1 MVPKGWKVVSGDE
14 ISIKITKG
22 QSPRWQGFE
31 YQDSGT
37 LFVTSENVRDGSL
50 DISNPKFLPLTF
62 NEKLKGSQLVKGD
75 ILINIVGASIGRSCL
90 FDIDVAAANINQAV
104 CLLRVNQ
111 GVALNIYIHQYLQS
125 SISINRLL
133 GTQTES
139 ARPNLSLGDI
149 RDFEFLLPPL
159 PEQRKIAQI
168 LSTWDK
174 VIATT
179 ERLLANKQQQKKALM
194 QRLLTGKQRFAG
206 FEGEWQDLT
215 LTEVAQI
222 TMGSSPLS
230 TAYNETGDGLPL
242 IQGNA
247 DIKDR
252 LSAPRIHTSQ
262 ITKECIADDVLL
274 SVRAPVGTVAKS
286 RHHACI
292 GRGIA
297 AIRAK
302 GLLSQEYL
310 YQLLLD
316 FEPKWER
323 LSQGSTFESVNSDDI
338 KSMPV
343 RLPCIKEQQK
353 IASVLLATDTEIT
366 TIQSQLDN
374 LKLQKKAL
382 MQQLLTGKRRV
393 KVDEA
398 AA

>member
-1 MVPKGWKVVSGDE
+1 M
-14 ISIKITKG
+14 
-22 QSPRWQGFE
+22 
-31 YQDSGT
+31 
-37 LFVTSENVRDGSL
+37 
-50 DISNPKFLPLTF
+50 
-62 NEKLKGSQLVKGD
+62 
-75 ILINIVGASIGRSCL
+75 
-90 FDIDVAAANINQAV
+90 
-104 CLLRVNQ
+104 
-111 GVALNIYIHQYLQS
+111 
-125 SISINRLL
+125 
-133 GTQTES
+133 
-139 ARPNLSLGDI
+139 
-149 RDFEFLLPPL
+149 
-159 PEQRKIAQI
+159 
-168 LSTWDK
+168 
-174 VIATT
+174 
-179 ERLLANKQQQKKALM
+179 
-194 QRLLTGKQRFAG
+194 
-206 FEGEWQDLT
+206 
-215 LTEVAQI
+215 
-222 TMGSSPLS
+222 
-230 TAYNETGDGLPL
+230 

-262 ITKECIADDVLL
+262 ITKECFSDDVLL

>member
-1 MVPKGWKVVSGDE
+1 MVPNGWQLVQLGDVVEFINGKAHENAINSSGKFIVVNSKF
-14 ISIKITKG
+14 ISSDG
-22 QSPRWQGFE
+22 
-31 YQDSGT
+31 
-37 LFVTSENVRDGSL
+37 NVVKRTD
-50 DISNPKFLPLTF
+50 LPLCVAQSHDVLMVMSDVPNGKAIAKCFYVET
-62 NEKLKGSQLVKGD
+62 NELYT
-75 ILINIVGASIGRSCL
+75 
-90 FDIDVAAANINQAV
+90 
-104 CLLRVNQ
+104 VNQ
-111 GVALNIYIHQYLQS
+111 RIGILRSTKIDSLFLYYVVNRNTYYLQFDDGLKQTNLRKDEVLNC
-125 SISINRLL
+125 SIR
-133 GTQTES
+133 
-139 ARPNLSLGDI
+139 
-149 RDFEFLLPPL
+149 LPPL

-174 VIATT
+174 AIATA

-206 FEGEWQDLT
+206 FEGEWQNLT
-215 LTEVAQI
+215 LAEVAQI

-230 TAYNETGDGLPL
+230 TAYNDSGDGLPL

-262 ITKECIADDVLL
+262 ITKECFSDDVLL

-338 KSMPV
+338 KSLPV

-393 KVDEA
+393 KVDSPDSA
-398 AA
+398 TLV

>member
-1 MVPKGWKVVSGDE
+1 MVPKGWLLCSAEDICESISVGIVIQPSKYYVS
-14 ISIKITKG
+14 S
-22 QSPRWQGFE
+22 
-31 YQDSGT
+31 
-37 LFVTSENVRDGSL
+37 SEGIRAFRSANVREGVINDSDWVYLSKEGHEL
-50 DISNPKFLPLTF
+50 NRK
-62 NEKLKGSQLVKGD
+62 SQLLEGD
-75 ILINIVGASIGRSCL
+75 VLIVRTGYPGTACVVTKDYEGSNAIDIVIARPDINKVMSEYLCFYTNSEIGKAQVLNLQGGMAQKHLNVGAYKEL
-90 FDIDVAAANINQAV
+90 KVK
-104 CLLRVNQ
+104 
-111 GVALNIYIHQYLQS
+111 
-125 SISINRLL
+125 
-133 GTQTES
+133 
-139 ARPNLSLGDI
+139 
-149 RDFEFLLPPL
+149 LPPH

-174 VIATT
+174 AIATT

-262 ITKECIADDVLL
+262 ITKECFSDDVLL

-338 KSMPV
+338 KSLPV
-343 RLPCIKEQQK
+343 RLPCIKEQQT
-353 IASVLLATDTEIT
+353 IASVLAKADSELSI
-366 TIQSQLDN
+366 IQKQLDN